1 MTIYIVKTLLCAAVL
16 FLIYVLLLEREKM
29 LRFNRFYLLL
39 SIVFSFTVS
48 LITIK
53 SQLPVV
59 PVSEMIML
67 STTASIASPTSDLQ
81 QIAVTAPI
89 EKTNPLPNL
98 LLLIYIAV
106 TVFLLFRFI
115 RNLSVLLAKVIRN
128 KSVAYHGAQLVL
140 TSDDAVPHSF
150 LNYIFID
157 KEKYEKGTIEKEI
170 LQHELTHVNQKH
182 SIDILMVEL
191 IMVFAWIN
199 PLLYLYRKAILLNH
213 EYLADEAVINTYN
226 DTQSYQLLLFS
237 KASQASNL
245 VLSSSFN
252 YLITKK
258 RLIMM
263 TRKTS
268 QRVAILKQIAL
279 IPLIAA
285 IGFLFSTRVIAQD
298 KPIQPVKQNLLEASK
313 TDAPQSVVDEYH
325 VILNKYNISTQN
337 DPPNINTSIIEP
349 TSVKT
354 SSAQKL
360 AKWSD
365 ACRISAKSITK
376 TDRATMIHLYFQL
389 SKRQQ
394 AHEFLRF
401 YPKPEILTKLVPSK
415 EQIESWKNAKIY
427 GIWIGAAHRVKNSY
441 LNKHSNTEFYHYA
454 LRKLDKD
461 GARIMKYQVEV
472 ALMSKETFE
481 KNRIYAVSRWK
492 DNPEE
497 IYDMFFMYRDKKP
510 LADNDAGK

>member
-1 MTIYIVKTLLCAAVL
+1 MTTYIVKTLLCAAVL

-29 LRFNRFYLLL
+29 HRFNRFYLLL

-48 LITIK
+48 FITIK
-53 SQLPVV
+53 SQLPVM
-59 PVSEMIML
+59 PVSEMIMP
-67 STTASIASPTSDLQ
+67 STTTSNASPASELQ
-81 QIAVTAPI
+81 QVEAPAPI
-89 EKTNPLPNL
+89 EKTNLLPNL
-98 LLLIYIAV
+98 FLLIYIGV
-106 TVFLLFRFI
+106 TAFLLFRFI
-115 RNLSVLLAKVIRN
+115 RNLSVLLSKVIRN
-128 KSVAYHGAQLVL
+128 KSVAYHGARLVL
-140 TSDDAVPHSF
+140 TSDDAIPHSF

-157 KEKYEKGTIEKEI
+157 KEKYEQGTIEKEI

-191 IMVFAWIN
+191 IMVFAWVN
-199 PLLYLYRKAILLNH
+199 PLLYLYRKAMLLNH
-213 EYLADEAVINTYN
+213 EFLADQAVINAYN

-237 KASQASNL
+237 KASQTNNL

-298 KPIQPVKQNLLEASK
+298 NTKQQPVKQTQLVASK
-313 TDAPQSVVDEYH
+313 TDASQSVVDEYH
-325 VILNKYNISTQN
+325 AFLKKYNISLEKASAHMI
-337 DPPNINTSIIEP
+337 DSVKKLNINKSLHWAAST
-349 TSVKT
+349 TSVET
-354 SSAQKL
+354 AE
-360 AKWSD
+360 
-365 ACRISAKSITK
+365 RINKV
-376 TDRATMIHLYFQL
+376 DRARMEQLFFQM
-389 SKRQQ
+389 SKKQQ
-394 AHEFLRF
+394 EHEFF
-401 YPKPEILTKLVPSK
+401 GFMAKPELLPKLVPTK
-415 EQIESWKNAKIY
+415 EQMELWKNPKNY
-427 GIWIGAAHRVKNSY
+427 GIWFYAAKRVKNSE

-461 GARIMKYQVEV
+461 EARIMKYQVEV

-481 KNRIYAVSRWK
+481 KHRIYAVSRWK

-497 IYDMFFMYRDKKP
+497 IYDMFFMYSDKKP
-510 LADNDAGK
+510 LADIDAGK